1 MSGGRFL
8 VSLKDV
14 MCSENVI
21 KVKDLVKRGFNITE
35 DIKFTHNVSE
45 ELQNLSSSVGMLLDG
60 KDICLSEDSRQVS
73 DNIAGYIVHQVQSLC
88 EDCCDDQ
95 IHQDNNE
102 SCKKYHKTLSR
113 GGFKKP
119 SNWLS
124 DFVTNGLAHLDAASE
139 LNHQEV

>member
-45 ELQNLSSSVGMLLDG
+45 ELQNLSSSIRMLLDG
-60 KDICLSEDSRQVS
+60 KDICLSEDSRF
-73 DNIAGYIVHQVQSLC
+73 AGSIVRRIYRSPSSISL
-88 EDCCDDQ
+88 
-95 IHQDNNE
+95 
-102 SCKKYHKTLSR
+102 
-113 GGFKKP
+113 
-119 SNWLS
+119 
-124 DFVTNGLAHLDAASE
+124 
-139 LNHQEV
+139 

>member
-45 ELQNLSSSVGMLLDG
+45 ELQNLSSSIGMLLDG
-60 KDICLSEDSRQVS
+60 KGLCLSEDSRLAGYIVRRIYH
-73 DNIAGYIVHQVQSLC
+73 IAGYIVHQVQSLC

-119 SNWLS
+119 
-124 DFVTNGLAHLDAASE
+124 F
-139 LNHQEV
+139 